1 MIRRKKLEIVLE
13 KISSHPKPKF
23 WLEQYTIPSLT
34 AAEMLSIASDMH
46 DSIKDKNI
54 VDLGCGTG
62 RLAIGSCI
70 IGAENVLAV
79 DIDPLAIETANK
91 NAKLLKVQN
100 KISWINSD
108 INAIRGLFDTAIMNP
123 PFGTKIRHADSR
135 FLLKALSI
143 AKVTISLHK
152 RTTRNYLIKFI
163 ESKSGK
169 IDGLYEMQFKIP
181 RTYGFHN
188 RKSYIVDVDLYII
201 SPRDSHIT

>member
-34 AAEMLSIASDMH
+34 AAEMLSIASDIH

-70 IGAENVLAV
+70 LGAEKVLAV
-79 DIDPLAIETANK
+79 DIDPLAIEIANK
-91 NAKLLKVQN
+91 NARLLKVQN

-108 INAIRGLFDTAIMNP
+108 ISAIRGVFDTAIMNP

-143 AKVTISLHK
+143 ANVTISLHK
-152 RTTRNYLIKFI
+152 RTTRNYLMKFI

-181 RTYGFHN
+181 KTYAFHN
-188 RKSYIVDVDLYII
+188 RKSYLVDVDLYII
-201 SPRDSHIT
+201 SLKNA

>member
-23 WLEQYTIPSLT
+23 WLEQYTIPSWT
-34 AAEMLSIASDMH
+34 AAEMLSIASDIH
-46 DSIKDKNI
+46 NSIKDKNI

-70 IGAENVLAV
+70 LGAEKVLAV
-79 DIDPLAIETANK
+79 DIDPLAIKTADK
-91 NAKLLKVQN
+91 NARLLKVKN
-100 KISWINSD
+100 KISWLNSD
-108 INAIRGLFDTAIMNP
+108 ISVIKGTFDTAIMNP
-123 PFGTKIRHADSR
+123 PFGTKIRHADSK

-143 AKVTISLHK
+143 ANVTISLHK

-169 IDGLYEMQFKIP
+169 INGLYEMQFKIP
-181 RTYGFHN
+181 KTYEFHN
-188 RKSYIVDVDLYII
+188 RRSYTIDVDLYII
-201 SPRDSHIT
+201 ARAR